1 MLLPHG
7 MDGQGPEHSS
17 ARIERFLLM
26 LNDDPRVIPI
36 LDQQYTRLIQDT
48 NFQVC
53 NPSFA
58 ANYFH
63 LLKRQLRRDFRK
75 PLIVS
80 SPKKLL
86 RLKAAC
92 SDLNEFTE
100 KTKFTYVRQESN
112 SKIASNPKGVKKL
125 IICSGQVY
133 YDLISRRDKL
143 NRTVTI
149 KL

>member
-7 MDGQGPEHSS
+7 MDGQGPEHSC

-26 LNDDPRVIPI
+26 LNDDPRKIP
-36 LDQQYTRLIQDT
+36 DEEERLLRNIQNA

-53 NPSFA
+53 NPSYA

-86 RLKAAC
+86 RLKGAC
-92 SDLNEFTE
+92 SDINEFTNF
-100 KTKFTYVRQESN
+100 KFTQVRTET
-112 SKIASNPKGVKKL
+112 NPKITQNPSGVKKL
-125 IICSGQVY
+125 LICSGQVY
-133 YDLISRRDKL
+133 YDLVTRRDKL
-143 NRTVTI
+143 NRNVN
-149 KL
+149 

>member
-7 MDGQGPEHSS
+7 MDGQGPEHSC

-26 LNDDPRVIPI
+26 LNDDPRKIP
-36 LDQQYTRLIQDT
+36 DEEERLLRNIQNA

-53 NPSFA
+53 NPSYA

-80 SPKKLL
+80 SPKKLQTKRCML
-86 RLKAAC
+86 RHK
-92 SDLNEFTE
+92 
-100 KTKFTYVRQESN
+100 
-112 SKIASNPKGVKKL
+112 
-125 IICSGQVY
+125 
-133 YDLISRRDKL
+133 
-143 NRTVTI
+143 
-149 KL
+149 